1 MKKQNLIVVGKIN
14 GPWGIKGFVKF
25 TPSVNEPGLYEK
37 NNIFYLDNQQTELTE
52 IMIQNKKKYLRFE
65 SIENRNDA
73 ESLAGKTLAVNSHD
87 FKNINLIE
95 KKETRI
101 GMQVI
106 SNNSILGM
114 IEQVIQ
120 TGANDVFVVRTPSG
134 ELLVPDIA
142 DFIVSVD
149 EENNLMTI
157 KNEDGL

>member
-1 MKKQNLIVVGKIN
+1 
-14 GPWGIKGFVKF
+14 
-25 TPSVNEPGLYEK
+25 
-37 NNIFYLDNQQTELTE
+37 
-52 IMIQNKKKYLRFE
+52 
-65 SIENRNDA
+65 
-73 ESLAGKTLAVNSHD
+73 
-87 FKNINLIE
+87 
-95 KKETRI
+95 
-101 GMQVI
+101 
-106 SNNSILGM
+106 M

>member
-1 MKKQNLIVVGKIN
+1 MFIFCISNNNSSINGFRVGQVSNIMFSTKSADLIVEVAI
-14 GPWGIKGFVKF
+14 
-25 TPSVNEPGLYEK
+25 EQ
-37 NNIFYLDNQQTELTE
+37 NIEF
-52 IMIQNKKKYLRFE
+52 
-65 SIENRNDA
+65 
-73 ESLAGKTLAVNSHD
+73 
-87 FKNINLIE
+87 
-95 KKETRI
+95 
-101 GMQVI
+101 

-114 IEQVIQ
+114 IEQIIQ

>member
-1 MKKQNLIVVGKIN
+1 M
-14 GPWGIKGFVKF
+14 
-25 TPSVNEPGLYEK
+25 
-37 NNIFYLDNQQTELTE
+37 
-52 IMIQNKKKYLRFE
+52 
-65 SIENRNDA
+65 IEN
-73 ESLAGKTLAVNSHD
+73 
-87 FKNINLIE
+87 
-95 KKETRI
+95 KETRI

-120 TGANDVFVVRTPSG
+120 TGANDVFLVRTPSG